1 LAAIGEMAA
10 GVAHELNSP
19 LTAVIGNAGLILRRT
34 ASDDKHYKLL
44 EDIKNCGQRSKRII
58 QNLLTFARQDS
69 YTFEPVSLNDVV
81 ESSLYLI
88 SYQIEKNKIT
98 IDKKTGSN
106 LPLIMGNRLQ
116 LEQVVINFLLN
127 ARDSLEGI
135 SEGEIEINTGVI
147 EDPETSGPAVVINV
161 SDNGKGMEQGLLN
174 QIFNPFFTT
183 KEKTRGTGLGL
194 PVSLG
199 IAQTH
204 GGRIEVVSEPGAG
217 STFSLI
223 LPV

>member
-1 LAAIGEMAA
+1 
-10 GVAHELNSP
+10 P
-19 LTAVIGNAGLILRRT
+19 LTAIIGNSGLILRKT
-34 ASDDKHYKLL
+34 AADDKHYKLL

-69 YTFEPVSLNDVV
+69 HTFEPVSLNDVV

-88 SYQIEKNKIT
+88 SYQIEKNKIA
-98 IDKKTGSN
+98 IVKKTGSN

-127 ARDSLEGI
+127 ARDALEG
-135 SEGEIEINTGVI
+135 SSDARIEICTGVI
-147 EDPETSGPAVVINV
+147 EDPETKGPAVIINV
-161 SDNGKGMEQGLLN
+161 SDNGKGMERGLQS

-194 PVSLG
+194 SVSLG
-199 IAQTH
+199 IAQSH
-204 GGRIEVVSEPGAG
+204 GGRIEVASEPGSG

>member
-1 LAAIGEMAA
+1 
-10 GVAHELNSP
+10 
-19 LTAVIGNAGLILRRT
+19 
-34 ASDDKHYKLL
+34 
-44 EDIKNCGQRSKRII
+44 
-58 QNLLTFARQDS
+58 
-69 YTFEPVSLNDVV
+69 
-81 ESSLYLI
+81 
-88 SYQIEKNKIT
+88 
-98 IDKKTGSN
+98 
-106 LPLIMGNRLQ
+106 MGNRLQ

-127 ARDSLEGI
+127 ARDALEGL
-135 SEGEIEINTGVI
+135 SDARIEICTGVI
-147 EDPETSGPAVVINV
+147 EDQETGGPAVVINV